1 MLKSLASAEEPTKFI
16 QNIVKISSTGGFT
29 KLIKEMG
36 KTAKNF
42 SHDELLLDKD
52 AMLQDKRIFLNGN
65 IWIKTANK
73 INQTSDV
80 TVGLLVGRVYK
91 GTGT

>member
-1 MLKSLASAEEPTKFI
+1 
-16 QNIVKISSTGGFT
+16 
-29 KLIKEMG
+29 MG
-36 KTAKNF
+36 KTAKIF
-42 SHDELLLDKD
+42 SRDELLLDKD

-65 IWIKTANK
+65 IWIKTANE

-80 TVGLLVGRVYK
+80 TVDLLVGRVYK